1 MVNMKHIISVFLIS
15 QGLVAF
21 GQNDGSG
28 RDVTPKYSNEF
39 LNIGVSARTFGMG
52 FTAVSFIDDVT
63 SGFWNPAGLN
73 NLKVNHQLSLM
84 HSSYFGGLA
93 NYDYAGIAT
102 SIDEK
107 SKIAI
112 TLIRFSV
119 DKIPDTRLLIDAN
132 GAIRYDN
139 IDFFASADYGFFV
152 SYARKLNF
160 LGGIDSGGNL
170 KIIHRTVGPFS
181 KAWGFGFDFG
191 IQKELN
197 KWKMGLVAR
206 DALGTFNA
214 WSHNVAEVEEV
225 YALTGNDVP
234 INSLEITLPRLVA
247 GFSRSFSITS
257 QFGVLMAMDLDLT
270 FDGKRNTLVRSSF
283 VSIDPK
289 MGMEL
294 DYRKIGF
301 LRLGVN
307 QFQKIKD
314 FDETTSW
321 TFQPNFGLG
330 VKINELSI
338 DYAITDIGDLA
349 PGLFSHV
356 FSVKVDF
363 NEKDK

>member
-1 MVNMKHIISVFLIS
+1 
-15 QGLVAF
+15 
-21 GQNDGSG
+21 
-28 RDVTPKYSNEF
+28 
-39 LNIGVSARTFGMG
+39 
-52 FTAVSFIDDVT
+52 
-63 SGFWNPAGLN
+63 
-73 NLKVNHQLSLM
+73 
-84 HSSYFGGLA
+84 
-93 NYDYAGIAT
+93 
-102 SIDEK
+102 
-107 SKIAI
+107 
-112 TLIRFSV
+112 
-119 DKIPDTRLLIDAN
+119 
-132 GAIRYDN
+132 
-139 IDFFASADYGFFV
+139 
-152 SYARKLNF
+152 
-160 LGGIDSGGNL
+160 
-170 KIIHRTVGPFS
+170 
-181 KAWGFGFDFG
+181 
-191 IQKELN
+191 
-197 KWKMGLVAR
+197 
-206 DALGTFNA
+206 
-214 WSHNVAEVEEV
+214 
-225 YALTGNDVP
+225 
-234 INSLEITLPRLVA
+234 
-247 GFSRSFSITS
+247 
-257 QFGVLMAMDLDLT
+257 MAMDLDLT